1 MWTTIKILWERLSVE
16 AEVQEIIQLQNR
28 GSSPSTVSSV
38 CFILYISKK
47 DKLNKFFI
55 SQLERELA
63 RLEDLKRQNIER
75 FIHAVRQDLISWWD
89 RCYVSDAERRN
100 FTPFYAEVFTE
111 DLLELHESQV
121 EKYKALHTA
130 NKDIFSKVNKVDF

>member
-1 MWTTIKILWERLSVE
+1 
-16 AEVQEIIQLQNR
+16 
-28 GSSPSTVSSV
+28 
-38 CFILYISKK
+38 LYIIKK
-47 DKLNKFFI
+47 EKLNKFFI

-63 RLEDLKRQNIER
+63 RLEELNRQNIER

-121 EKYKALHTA
+121 EKYKALHIA
-130 NKDIFSKVNKVDF
+130 NKEIFLKVTKIIFKNKFRHYFCLLFSLDTAS